1 MAIACTGIVRLN
13 SLNFIGVGEKF
24 FTASAQHEPS
34 TTTQTNVAFV
44 LSGCADTNYIQVSTT
59 KLSTL
64 LPSLPPTGPVYLEIT
79 GILTVDVN
87 WNIPTGSDILFGEA
101 SGIDVQAGNF
111 LNATGVDFRGCNDLW
126 RGIHIQSNAYG
137 KFYQCNFSDALYAI
151 DYSNLSYM
159 GIANCEFTNNFVGVR
174 CNNSSDGLGYIYWAS
189 DDFQFINNKFV
200 GGYLKNYSGSDS
212 DFDIGG
218 GKTYAG
224 LLLNKISHFVVGGLF
239 SGGVPYQYNNQF
251 KNGIFGILSN
261 ESSITVT
268 HSSFGNNVVGLQ
280 EIATEAGHFIKVLGG
295 GSKLVDFRTHEY
307 AAINVSGF
315 DKSVLPVDFTSFDV
329 SLQGSD
335 INVENT
341 KFNSTTTITP
351 VGIRME
357 GLYDKEIYISQNSFN
372 DYLEG
377 IIATGTGGLEQ
388 YEIVNNTYQYVTYYS
403 GNNVKRFFQL
413 LKSTPNYA
421 GEVKCTGNSLT
432 AGGNFYGIE
441 LYELV
446 GAEILNNTIECSFF
460 NQDEQFYGINLSGC
474 SSSTVNGNTIEG
486 PGKNYLHSIA
496 YSFGSSKGNF
506 NCNSSNG
513 TYEGMRF
520 DFDSYPSRVYSN
532 HFYDHYN
539 GFVLDNLA
547 IIGVQDNHQNQWY
560 GNPYDGDGALMG
572 KFYSSF
578 PFAIGASKF
587 YITTSIPVQTNK
599 YWPNYVSYDLPHSNN
614 GVGSWFQSKGTQ
626 KPECVSVGEN
636 LTDTLHQL
644 SYITEQDR
652 YIAKGDSLKDD
663 VASWGLRWGLYDK
676 LYNAPSLISTDT
688 LTGAFYSHE
697 NSGNLG
703 KIFEIKYLI
712 ENLKNLPEFNT
723 YREHHKDIISQKEAL
738 TEAELLVH
746 TSLTPGAKDT
756 AMQILNTQIA
766 VLDSMLNE
774 SQALADDM
782 QLAFSTAQAEMQSI
796 RESLSNMNQI
806 EQNYSIVYGI
816 VIDHLNDTEF
826 SLSQNETDSL
836 YYVAEQCYGTGGR
849 AVLDA
854 RHLLR
859 ILGLEAS
866 YDDDC
871 FIEPRGGG
879 RQYDEEPST
888 SIDIIYTNPASRL
901 VKYQIKGEYT
911 DGGMEIII
919 INLTG
924 NVVGRELLTKN
935 KGEFDISSLSS
946 GLYMLVCRVG
956 KEIATHKLV
965 VQY

>member
-329 SLQGSD
+329 SKEGSD
-335 INVENT
+335 VIVSNT
-341 KFNSTTTITP
+341 KFISSVYTTP
-351 VGIRME
+351 VGIRFE
-357 GLYDKEIYISQNSFN
+357 GLKAKDVEIDSNEFVNCLI
-372 DYLEG
+372 G
-377 IIATGTGGLEQ
+377 IEATGTGGMEN
-388 YEIVNNTYQYVTYYS
+388 YKVTNNTYDYVDYYPGS
-403 GNNVKRFFQL
+403 NAKRFFHL
-413 LKSTPNYA
+413 IKSSNYA
-421 GEVKCTGNSLT
+421 DKVICNNNALEAS
-432 AGGNFYGIE
+432 GNFYAIE
-441 LYELV
+441 LFKLKTP
-446 GAEILNNTIECSFF
+446 EISDNTIQCSL
-460 NQDEQFYGINLSGC
+460 NTQYDQFYGIRLVGCDKAIVSGNIVQGPGDTYAY
-474 SSSTVNGNTIEG
+474 SKVYSFYATNGNAVC
-486 PGKNYLHSIA
+486 NY
-496 YSFGSSKGNF
+496 
-506 NCNSSNG
+506 SNA

-520 DFDSYPSRVYSN
+520 DYDSYPSRVYSN
-532 HFYDHYN
+532 HFYEHYN
-539 GFVLDNLA
+539 GFVLDYEA

-572 KFYSSF
+572 LNYLNKM
-578 PFAIGASKF
+578 GAKNGSKF
-587 YITTSIPVQTNK
+587 YIASSIPVQTNK

-614 GVGSWFQSKGTQ
+614 GVGNWFQSMGTQ
-626 KPECVSVGEN
+626 KPECIPVGEN

-652 YIAKGDSLKDD
+652 YIAKGDSLRNDA
-663 VASWGLRWGLYDK
+663 ASWGLRWGLYDK
-676 LYNAPSLISTDT
+676 LYNAPSLITMDT
-688 LTGAFYSHE
+688 LTNAFYAHE

-712 ENLKNLPEFNT
+712 ENLKNLPEFTN
-723 YREHHKDIISQKEAL
+723 YRKHHKDIISQKEAL

-746 TSLTPGAKDT
+746 ASLTPGAKDT